1 MAAAAL
7 LIGFAMFFFAP
18 VVPWLLFPM
27 RRRAGAA
34 AAAAWGAA
42 LLILSTVV
50 WDGAFLAPVLLTAF
64 SCCVRLVLEAIGT
77 LEEPRAR
84 RRARHSESRGARV
97 ARHPLA
103 GPSRRTPP

>member
-7 LIGFAMFFFAP
+7 LMGFAMFFLAP

-34 AAAAWGAA
+34 AAAVWGAA
-42 LLILSTVV
+42 LLILTTVV
-50 WDGAFLAPVLLTAF
+50 RDGAFLASALLTAF
-64 SCCVRLVLEAIGT
+64 SCCVRLAVEAIGT

-84 RRARHSESRGARV
+84 RRARPSERHGARV
-97 ARHPLA
+97 AQHPLA
-103 GPSRRTPP
+103 EPSRRTPH

>member
-34 AAAAWGAA
+34 AAAVWGVA
-42 LLILSTVV
+42 LLVLSTVV
-50 WDGAFLAPVLLTAF
+50 WDGAFLASALLTAF
-64 SCCVRLVLEAIGT
+64 SCCVRLVVEATGT

-84 RRARHSESRGARV
+84 RRARHPERHSARV
-97 ARHPLA
+97 A
-103 GPSRRTPP
+103 